1 MRAMDPIPPQPDVV
15 SFAHCRDVILE
26 MDVIAL
32 VEEHRRRLV
41 LCRQAEAIADGLPD
55 HPGRAAMT
63 KFLHGLDALAMDSG
77 DGGGGGMDAI
87 AGATP
92 DDRLPATLLGHIRR
106 RHMADVAAA
115 RELVAVFGETDA
127 FDAPDTL
134 GRLLRTFST
143 RRRRTIDFEQLTV
156 LALAGHHLT
165 PDARN
170 VLIDT
175 LAYSLLE

>member
-1 MRAMDPIPPQPDVV
+1 MDPIPPQPEVV
-15 SFAHCRDVILE
+15 SSTHRRDVILE

-32 VEEHRRRLV
+32 VEEHRRRLA
-41 LCRQAEAIADGLPD
+41 LCRQAEAIADSLSD

-63 KFLHGLDALAMDSG
+63 KFQHGLDALALGSG

-92 DDRLPATLLGHIRR
+92 DDRLPAALLGHIRR

-115 RELVAVFGETDA
+115 RELVAAFGEMPA

-143 RRRRTIDFEQLTV
+143 SRRKTIDFEQLTV
-156 LALAGHHLT
+156 RALAGHHLT

-170 VLIDT
+170 VLIDR